1 MRFLIR
7 LIITAVALW
16 AAVAIVP
23 GITFTG
29 GWISL
34 LVVALIF
41 GLVNA
46 FVRPLLK
53 LLTCP
58 LILLTLGLFIFV
70 INALMLWLTS
80 SLSRSLGL
88 GFHVDGFASAFW
100 GALVVSIVSVL
111 LSIFVRD
118 EGGGHDGVRS

>member
-1 MRFLIR
+1 MRFLVR

-16 AAVAIVP
+16 AAVALVN

-29 GWISL
+29 GWLSL
-34 LVVALIF
+34 LIVALIF

-46 FVRPLLK
+46 FVRPFLK

-58 LILLTLGLFIFV
+58 LIFLTLGLFIFV

-80 SLSRSLGL
+80 ALSASLGV
-88 GFHVDGFASAFW
+88 GFHVSGFAAAFW

-111 LSIFVRD
+111 LSIFVPD
-118 EGGGHDGVRS
+118 EGEE

>member
-1 MRFLIR
+1 MRFLLR
-7 LIITAVALW
+7 LVITAAALW
-16 AAVAIVP
+16 AAVALVN

-34 LVVALIF
+34 LCVALIF

-46 FVRPLLK
+46 VVRPLLK

-58 LILLTLGLFIFV
+58 LVLLTLGLFIFV

-80 SLSRSLGL
+80 ALSVSLGL
-88 GFHVDGFASAFW
+88 GFHVAGFASAFW
-100 GALVVSIVSVL
+100 GALVVTIVSVL
-111 LSIFVRD
+111 LSIFVPDDR
-118 EGGGHDGVRS
+118 E

>member
-7 LIITAVALW
+7 LIITAAALW
-16 AAVAIVP
+16 AAVALVN

-34 LVVALIF
+34 LFVALIF

-46 FVRPLLK
+46 IVRPLLK

-58 LILLTLGLFIFV
+58 LVLLTLGLFIFV

-80 SLSRSLGL
+80 ALSVSLGL
-88 GFHVDGFASAFW
+88 GFHVAGFASAFW

-111 LSIFVRD
+111 LSLFVP
-118 EGGGHDGVRS
+118 DGEARGE

>member
-16 AAVAIVP
+16 AAVALVN

-29 GWISL
+29 GWLSL
-34 LVVALIF
+34 LIVALIF

-58 LILLTLGLFIFV
+58 FILLTLGLFIFV

-80 SLSRSLGL
+80 ALSASLGL
-88 GFHVDGFASAFW
+88 GFHVSGFAAAFW

-111 LSIFVRD
+111 LSIFAPD
-118 EGGGHDGVRS
+118 EKREEG

>member
-16 AAVAIVP
+16 AAVALVN

-29 GWISL
+29 GWLSL
-34 LVVALIF
+34 LIVALIF

-58 LILLTLGLFIFV
+58 FILLTLGLFIFV

-80 SLSRSLGL
+80 ALSASLGL
-88 GFHVDGFASAFW
+88 GFHVSGFAAAFW

-111 LSIFVRD
+111 LSIFVPD
-118 EGGGHDGVRS
+118 EKREEG

>member
-1 MRFLIR
+1 MRFFIR

-16 AAVAIVP
+16 AAVALVN

-29 GWISL
+29 GWVSL
-34 LVVALIF
+34 LIVALIF

-80 SLSRSLGL
+80 ALSASLGL
-88 GFHVDGFASAFW
+88 GFHVYGFAAAFW
-100 GALVVSIVSVL
+100 GALVVSIVSVV
-111 LSIFVRD
+111 LSIFVPD
-118 EGGGHDGVRS
+118 DNEE

>member
-1 MRFLIR
+1 MRFLVR

-16 AAVAIVP
+16 AAVALVN

-29 GWISL
+29 GWFSL

-58 LILLTLGLFIFV
+58 FILLTLGLFNFV

-80 SLSRSLGL
+80 ALSSSLGL
-88 GFHVDGFASAFW
+88 GFHVSGFAAAFW

-111 LSIFVRD
+111 LSIFVPD
-118 EGGGHDGVRS
+118 EGREEG

>member
-1 MRFLIR
+1 MRFLVR

-16 AAVAIVP
+16 AAVALVN

-29 GWISL
+29 GWLSRLI
-34 LVVALIF
+34 VALIF

-80 SLSRSLGL
+80 ALSASLGL
-88 GFHVDGFASAFW
+88 GYHVYGFAAAFW
-100 GALVVSIVSVL
+100 GALVVSIVSVV
-111 LSIFVRD
+111 LSIFVPD
-118 EGGGHDGVRS
+118 DNEE

>member
-16 AAVAIVP
+16 AAVALVN

-29 GWISL
+29 GWLSL
-34 LVVALIF
+34 LIVALIF

-58 LILLTLGLFIFV
+58 FILLTLGLIIFV

-80 SLSRSLGL
+80 ALSASLGL
-88 GFHVDGFASAFW
+88 GFHVSGFAAAFW

-111 LSIFVRD
+111 LSIFVPD
-118 EGGGHDGVRS
+118 EKREEG

>member
-16 AAVAIVP
+16 AAVALVN

-29 GWISL
+29 GWLSL
-34 LVVALIF
+34 LIVALIF

-80 SLSRSLGL
+80 ALSASLGL
-88 GFHVDGFASAFW
+88 GFHVSGFAAAFW

-111 LSIFVRD
+111 LSIFVPD
-118 EGGGHDGVRS
+118 EKREEG